1 MEGRGLQEEDGR
13 SLFYLSLKM
22 SALSLG
28 RPEME
33 QTWPT
38 GKLEADTP
46 QTESEP
52 SHLHQKA
59 LHAENYFRK
68 APR

>member
-1 MEGRGLQEEDGR
+1 MGGHFSILV
-13 SLFYLSLKM
+13 LKM
-22 SALSLG
+22 SAVSLG

-38 GKLEADTP
+38 GKREADTP